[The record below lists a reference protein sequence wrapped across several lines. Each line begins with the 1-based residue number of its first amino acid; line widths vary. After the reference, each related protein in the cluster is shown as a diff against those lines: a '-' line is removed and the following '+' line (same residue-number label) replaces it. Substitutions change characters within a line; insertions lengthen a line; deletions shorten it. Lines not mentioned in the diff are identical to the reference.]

1 MMRSCRF
8 IVILL
13 LRARVLCR
21 CNGLATIA
29 GKYRQKFVHACG
41 FSPVCGLPCG
51 LHQDAEICN
60 DKKET
65 LPNVS
70 SVIFPAVCLW
80 SSLRRVRTYGTCVSA
95 SVLLKLV
102 IYAAH
107 LREQILRNV

>member
-41 FSPVCGLPCG
+41 FSLPHAVYRAACTKM
-51 LHQDAEICN
+51 QKFVTT
-60 DKKET
+60 KKRHLAT
-65 LPNVS
+65 
-70 SVIFPAVCLW
+70 
-80 SSLRRVRTYGTCVSA
+80 SLR
-95 SVLLKLV
+95 
-102 IYAAH
+102 
-107 LREQILRNV
+107 